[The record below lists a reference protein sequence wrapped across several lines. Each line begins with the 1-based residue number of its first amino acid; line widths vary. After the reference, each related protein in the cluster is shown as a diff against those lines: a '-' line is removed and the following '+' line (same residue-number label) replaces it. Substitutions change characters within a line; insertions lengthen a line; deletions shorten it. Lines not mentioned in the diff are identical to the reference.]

1 MNQEELVA
9 LLKKYE
15 WRDVEFKKA
24 QRGVPDS
31 AYETVSAFANTDG
44 GYLVFGVQD
53 NRGAFELVGVIEVD
67 KVQNDFLSCVR
78 GRNKF
83 NRPISVREDTV
94 EHDSKVLLVFYV
106 PEARHKDKPV
116 FLNGDI
122 TKAYIRRG
130 GGDERCSPSE
140 IERFLR
146 DAADTSFDNEILSE
160 LDGTI
165 FFDPASL
172 AWYRRIFHEKQGNRH
187 AELTDPEFLNE
198 WGFIVEDAGSMR
210 PTRAAVLL
218 FGKAKFIRHLLPR
231 GMVDYMRIDS
241 PFEEWSPEL
250 RWHDRV
256 VAEENLIQTWQILV
270 EKYFRL
276 AERPFSIEAST
287 LRRHDE
293 PPDYISFREAAINL
307 LIHQDFGDHTRKP
320 IIKIFTDRTIF
331 WNPGDAFV
339 NLDKLLDPI
348 EKEVRNPAIVAAFR
362 RIGLSD
368 QAGTGVRSIF
378 GNWRQLGFVPPR
390 IVNDKGEKTFEVTL
404 LRETLLTEKQQLFQA
419 RLGVTLS
426 DQEAAVFA
434 YACRSGEIGLTD
446 AKAVIGRGERNA
458 LQTLDHLVAQTLL
471 TALESGVRWG
481 LAAHLQAIF
490 MNGDQTASPACNLS
504 TEQVSGPS
512 DKLITAQV
520 SPVAPNLGTAQVN
533 AISPNLITAQAG
545 VLTALTE
552 IQREIVSFCDV
563 PQKLADIM
571 EKTGKVNRRDFKA
584 RQIAP
589 LLRAGIL
596 VMTNPAKPRA
606 SNQQYVIT
614 EFGAKLK
621 ALYPAAPRTIY
632 GDEHEQ
638 E

>member
-15 WRDVEFKKA
+15 WNDVEFKKA
-24 QRGVPDS
+24 QRGVPES

-53 NRGAFELVGVIEVD
+53 NKGAFELVGVIEID

-78 GRNKF
+78 SRNKF
-83 NRPISVREDTV
+83 NRPISVREDMV
-94 EHDSKVLLVFYV
+94 KHDGKILLVFHV
-106 PEARHKDKPV
+106 PEARRKNKPIYM
-116 FLNGDI
+116 NGDI
-122 TKAYIRRG
+122 TKTYIRRG
-130 GGDERCSPSE
+130 GGDERCTPSE

-146 DAADTSFDNEILSE
+146 DAADTSYDNEILSE
-160 LDGTI
+160 LDATN

-172 AWYRRIFHEKQGNRH
+172 AWYRSIFHEKQGNRH
-187 AELTDPEFLNE
+187 AELADPEFLNE
-198 WGFIVEDAGSMR
+198 WGFIVEEAGSMR

-241 PFEEWSPEL
+241 PLEEWSAEL

-256 VAEENLIQTWQILV
+256 VAEENLIQAWQTLV

-276 AERPFSIEAST
+276 ADRPFSIETST

-293 PPDYISFREAAINL
+293 PPDYISFREAAVNL

-404 LRETLLTEKQQLFQA
+404 LRETLLTDKQQLFQA
-419 RLGVTLS
+419 RLGVVLS

-446 AKAVIGRGERNA
+446 AKAVMGRGEREA
-458 LQTLDHLVAQTLL
+458 LQTLDRLVAQTLL

-490 MNGDQTASPACNLS
+490 TNGDQTTSPANN
-504 TEQVSGPS
+504 
-512 DKLITAQV
+512 LITAQV
-520 SPVAPNLGTAQVN
+520 SPKEPNLGTAQVN
-533 AISPNLITAQAG
+533 ALSPDLVTDQVG
-545 VLTALTE
+545 SLTALTE
-552 IQREIVSFCDV
+552 IQREIMSFCDV

-584 RQIAP
+584 RQIDP

-596 VMTNPAKPRA
+596 VMTNPEKPRA

-614 EFGAKLK
+614 EIGARLK
-621 ALYPAAPRTIY
+621 ALYPAAPHTIY